1 MHLLQVYVYSLSQ
14 NHLDFSKFNTLVYWA
29 RYICFFICNTS
40 QIHCSRSYRNKHI
53 FLNASDA
60 KALYKKDKQRF
71 SIIRLHSPTDKIQKQ
86 WMHLFIFFL
95 IHIYFVTILAQPE
108 SLNPRP
114 RDHDFHHVV
123 REVHRYHNHALS
135 LSLIVKKGKQN
146 EIKM

>member
-1 MHLLQVYVYSLSQ
+1 MHLLQVSVYSLSQ

-71 SIIRLHSPTDKIQKQ
+71 SLIRLHSPTDKIQKQ

-95 IHIYFVTILAQPE
+95 YIFTLWPYWP
-108 SLNPRP
+108 NPR
-114 RDHDFHHVV
+114 
-123 REVHRYHNHALS
+123 ALTPDLGTMTS
-135 LSLIVKKGKQN
+135 TMLWERFIDIITMHSAYL
-146 EIKM
+146 